1 MYQSPSKMFNYEGP
15 NAGENRLRNFQSR
28 NRNYLNSNIS
38 TKPNS
43 TFNSKDYSLLRRGR
57 KSFVT
62 EVRNPVELVNFQFED
77 KDSKID
83 LSVFER
89 VNKQI
94 E

>member
-1 MYQSPSKMFNYEGP
+1 MFSYEGP
-15 NAGENRLRNFQSR
+15 TAGENRLRNFQSR